1 MTSRLVPC
9 TLRLV
14 WQSQPADGGLTWLSE
29 LEGLRAGGSKDQVFE
44 NIMKHSLLQACAIVI
59 ISGLIGIGVNVFRAD
74 GIPLVEQWQ
83 EKMVN
88 DLLVD
93 GLPAVPLKVAKEAFA
108 SGEALFVDARDPNF
122 YELGHIPGAVNLP
135 VRDFD
140 LVFPKLE
147 RRLLEAD
154 RLITYCDGASCAM
167 SVELTEKLL
176 FAGLNHVEI
185 FAGGI
190 EQWEATGQPVE
201 KGPVDS
207 RQQAAGSG
215 Q

>member
-1 MTSRLVPC
+1 
-9 TLRLV
+9 
-14 WQSQPADGGLTWLSE
+14 
-29 LEGLRAGGSKDQVFE
+29 
-44 NIMKHSLLQACAIVI
+44 MKRSLLQACAIVI

-83 EKMVN
+83 EKMLN
-88 DLLVD
+88 EQLVG
-93 GLPAVPLKVAKEAFA
+93 GLPAVSLKVAKEAFD
-108 SGEALFVDARDPNF
+108 SGEALFVDARDSDF

-135 VRDFD
+135 LRDFD
-140 LVFPKLE
+140 LVFPRLR
-147 RRLLEAD
+147 RRLLEAA
-154 RLITYCDGASCAM
+154 RLITYCDGASCDT

-176 FAGLNHVEI
+176 FAGMNHVEI
-185 FAGGI
+185 FVGGI

-207 RQQAAGSG
+207 RQQGAGSG